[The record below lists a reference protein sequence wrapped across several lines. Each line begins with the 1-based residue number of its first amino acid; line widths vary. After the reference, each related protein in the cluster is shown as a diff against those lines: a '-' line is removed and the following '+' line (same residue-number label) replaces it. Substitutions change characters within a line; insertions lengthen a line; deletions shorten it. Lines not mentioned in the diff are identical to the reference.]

1 MAQTLIVVVLF
12 IAAVALLP
20 WLIRRLQQRQAGA
33 AGSGPGAAAKV
44 LSAVPVGPQQRVVT
58 VEVGPEHQRVWLVLG
73 VTAQQVQCL
82 HVIHPSAAE
91 PSPLAHVP
99 PPHTSFAG
107 EMVAATRRQDAPA
120 AHG

>member
-1 MAQTLIVVVLF
+1 MAQTLVVVVLF
-12 IAAVALLP
+12 IAVVALLP

-33 AGSGPGAAAKV
+33 AGSGMGAAAKV

-73 VTAQQVQCL
+73 VTAQQVRCL
-82 HVIHPSAAE
+82 HVIHPSATV

-99 PPHTSFAG
+99 SPTSFAG
-107 EMVAATRRQDAPA
+107 EMAAATRRQDAPVA
-120 AHG
+120 NG